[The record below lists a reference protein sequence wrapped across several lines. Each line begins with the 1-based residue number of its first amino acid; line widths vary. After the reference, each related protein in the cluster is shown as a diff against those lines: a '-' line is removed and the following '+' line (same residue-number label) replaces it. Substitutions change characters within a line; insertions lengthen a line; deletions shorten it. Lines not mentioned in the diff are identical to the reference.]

1 MSDEIK
7 STKKAGKKLPGRPFK
22 KGKPGGPGRP
32 PMAPEL
38 KGIPRLTKEQVEA
51 CIAKYQWMG
60 LDELEVAMKDEKR
73 SMLEHMIMSI
83 IHKAVVQGDQGRME
97 FLLNRTIGKVKD
109 ITEIQLPEPTF
120 VKRLNGEVIELG
132 AEMIEE
138 KKDG

>member
-1 MSDEIK
+1 VGREK
-7 STKKAGKKLPGRPFK
+7 SQFK
-22 KGKPGGPGRP
+22 KGNKLGKGRP
-32 PMAPEL
+32 PLAPEL

-60 LDELEVAMKDEKR
+60 LDEIEACMEDKSR

-83 IHKAVVQGDQGRME
+83 IHKAMVQGDQGRLE
-97 FLLNRTIGKVKD
+97 FLFNRTIGKVKD